1 MNDTQK
7 TNSIKQKLFGETIN
21 KATLWIVFC
30 LYLFLLI
37 WVIALKFNADWLPA
51 LGKEMRALP
60 IEKRVVL
67 IPFQT
72 FISNGFYFHL
82 DYFLNV
88 IIYIPMGLILPLTMR
103 KNQGGWCLLII
114 ILSSAI
120 FEVEQLFTGFGGC
133 DTADLICNVVG
144 GVIGLAIFY
153 LLRKKTSDKTI
164 NIITFIIIIIAT
176 PIALYA
182 LINTI
187 IHWQYYVIA

>member
-72 FISNGFYFHL
+72 LISNGFYFHL

-103 KNQGGWCLLII
+103 KNQGGMVPFDNHSLIRYI
-114 ILSSAI
+114 
-120 FEVEQLFTGFGGC
+120 
-133 DTADLICNVVG
+133 
-144 GVIGLAIFY
+144 
-153 LLRKKTSDKTI
+153 
-164 NIITFIIIIIAT
+164 
-176 PIALYA
+176 
-182 LINTI
+182 
-187 IHWQYYVIA
+187 

>member
-21 KATLWIVFC
+21 KAALWIVFC

-37 WVIALKFNADWLPA
+37 WVIALKYNADWLPD

-67 IPFQT
+67 VPFQA
-72 FISNGFYFHL
+72 FISNGFYFSL

-103 KNQGGWCLLII
+103 KIRG
-114 ILSSAI
+114 
-120 FEVEQLFTGFGGC
+120 
-133 DTADLICNVVG
+133 G
-144 GVIGLAIFY
+144 GVPFDNH
-153 LLRKKTSDKTI
+153 S
-164 NIITFIIIIIAT
+164 
-176 PIALYA
+176 
-182 LINTI
+182 LIRYI
-187 IHWQYYVIA
+187 